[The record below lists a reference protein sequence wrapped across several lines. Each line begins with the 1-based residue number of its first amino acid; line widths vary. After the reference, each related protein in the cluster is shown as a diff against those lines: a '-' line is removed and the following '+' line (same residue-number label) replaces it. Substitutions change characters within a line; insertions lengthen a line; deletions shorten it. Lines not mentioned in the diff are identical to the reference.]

1 MLLCS
6 QVEALRPNGLPADNS
21 RGTSVNFVVTYR
33 RRRLAQD
40 GLPAEG
46 IYSHG
51 GGVSGGSVAGD
62 VEYPL
67 LERDV
72 TLDSEGV
79 ARLSIPSVP
88 ESAQRLR
95 IYVRLVVV
103 VLLAVECMKKGAS

>member
-1 MLLCS
+1 MYVCIYSFILLPYS

-33 RRRLAQD
+33 IRRVAQD

-46 IYSHG
+46 IYSHS
-51 GGVSGGSVAGD
+51 GGVSGRS

-67 LERDV
+67 LEQDV

-103 VLLAVECMKKGAS
+103 VLLM

>member
-1 MLLCS
+1 MLPCS